1 MELDII
7 CLTFATMAA
16 GLPPKACTVV
26 LHDDSVSKEDVLCGT
41 NILKAGTLAYLTAA
55 RTKVLCIRAQAT
67 AKVADEVSIHV
78 AVARQF
84 GFENRMKAMIEP
96 IDDVEDATATHI
108 EMLFRD
114 QHLSRADMWRIKGEV
129 DSTVLYQG
137 QKLEYLGSTTVTVEA
152 IYIAGQEVDS
162 AYVSNPRTKL
172 IFRSGSA
179 RFTILIQVSKEM
191 LEYWNDG
198 DLMYERLINGF
209 LPALFSRWDELK
221 VRHTLT
227 VILFGRRL
235 PMTAIH
241 LENGYDPENDTP
253 CTSGEDF
260 FRVIA
265 ANIPSGDWRR
275 VLRKLKRSFNSITR
289 SLQVSLAA
297 KGNMLQA
304 IGLAAMDFANS
315 NVDPPFFSTG
325 TSITAITAGSGLFEA
340 DHELLRRTTTMLM
353 GNSVGVDIISLS
365 PKPLHPV
372 PLFEYKKD
380 DRWEYA
386 LPHWADVSY
395 WHSSGGAYDSA
406 WLLPLTSADV
416 SSIALP
422 YWEPTGDVDAE
433 DNIRDILDTFD
444 DQLFAKVGRSDNR
457 EEPPALRESQTQF
470 KHSRSKTR
478 SSDRNPS
485 LEMPDKSHQHQ
496 NSGEQNVSMI
506 RPEPVDPA
514 VISPPVPK
522 PRRDAPPP
530 HPLMKDS
537 RKISLG
543 PRGPSLSHGVA
554 STTVSAHN
562 VQPDKEVSTSGS
574 AFASNDGSSI
584 LAKQIRDSLRRKP
597 SQRSLASQPPAET
610 ISISEPINIQ
620 REEQQTTENPADPA
634 SLIEKAVM
642 DPSSHTG
649 PESNSSLTVTP
660 KAENYGLWNGDA
672 GGVGDERDSVS
683 PWLTLLNPCNPRRDN
698 MQVASQYRQWQN
710 IFPKAV
716 SSGAFKWDSI
726 CTPAILP
733 LMTESRVSLTR
744 LERHSEKRVRRLLAT
759 NSSAHQA
766 MLRMV
771 IRRLI
776 YGFQVVPFRKQQHP
790 QIPSEQIDR
799 MLLSLGDRY
808 HELRCLSDNEVQ
820 VSEYEPSQPIASSD
834 TTISEYSANIKP
846 FASGKEQSQRIEIDE
861 HDVIADWSALDD
873 GSVNNTLGDELGQ
886 TKARFVLIPV
896 DLPRAESHHRA
907 QARELSDQERR
918 TDGIQRLTQ
927 LWQRNRYFTDEDER
941 HKSSMTKP
949 KMSSTVDRDPNPLAI
964 EYETRDPSAVV
975 NAYGVNISSHL
986 ANGEPSIPLFAESER
1001 YHSSNFDM
1009 VKLVKQMQ
1017 EPPPTG
1023 VELRD
1028 RRWFTRLHL
1037 KCFRGDE
1044 MTNWLLG
1051 VFKDLETREDAVAL
1065 GNQIMDKDI
1074 FTHVRGKHEFRDG
1087 NYFYQIKSAHRTVDY
1102 PDTAGFFT
1110 NRMIGRSVPS
1120 TPITDVKQ
1128 SPTTRP
1134 TQADSDSSSKGTSTP
1149 TLAPVDKEKKEVLF
1163 SQVLQYNVDPTKKS
1177 SQLEIVNLHYGE
1189 MVYMVDITL
1198 YLLTQSRSYP

>member
-1 MELDII
+1 
-7 CLTFATMAA
+7 MAA
-16 GLPPKACTVV
+16 GLSGKICTVV
-26 LHDDSVSKEDVLCGT
+26 LHDDSVAKDDVLCGT
-41 NILKAGTLAYLTAA
+41 NILKAGSLAYLTGA
-55 RTKVLCIRAQAT
+55 RTKVLCIRAQT
-67 AKVADEVSIHV
+67 PAKIADEVSIHV
-78 AVARQF
+78 AVARLF
-84 GFENRMKAMIEP
+84 GFENRMKARIEP
-96 IDDVEDATATHI
+96 IDDAEDATATHV

-114 QHLSRADMWRIKGEV
+114 QHLSRADMWRIKGQV
-129 DSTVLYQG
+129 DSTILCQG
-137 QKLEYLGSTTVTVEA
+137 KKIEYLGSTTVTVEA
-152 IYIAGQEVDS
+152 VYIAGREVD
-162 AYVSNPRTKL
+162 AAFVSNPRTKL

-179 RFTILIQVSKEM
+179 RFTVLIQVSKEM

-235 PMTAIH
+235 PMAMTR
-241 LENGYDPENDTP
+241 LEQDDGQVVGTP
-253 CTSGEDF
+253 RAGIDDF

-275 VLRKLKRSFNSITR
+275 VLRKLKRCFNSITR
-289 SLQVSLAA
+289 SQQVSLAA
-297 KGNMLQA
+297 DGNMLQA

-315 NVDPPFFSTG
+315 NIDPPFFSTG
-325 TSITAITAGSGLFEA
+325 TSITAVTAGAGLFKA
-340 DHELLRRTTTMLM
+340 DHEILRRTTTMLM

-380 DRWEYA
+380 NRWEYA

-395 WHSSGGAYDSA
+395 WHSNAGAFKSA
-406 WLLPLTSADV
+406 WLLPPTSPDV
-416 SSIALP
+416 SSIAVP
-422 YWEPTGDVDAE
+422 YWKTTGDVGAE
-433 DNIRDILDTFD
+433 GEVGDHLDMFD
-444 DQLFAKVGRSDNR
+444 DQLFAKVRRVDDGAELRLL
-457 EEPPALRESQTQF
+457 ERESTPF
-470 KHSRSKTR
+470 KHSRSKTK
-478 SSDRNPS
+478 SSDYNS
-485 LEMPDKSHQHQ
+485 DLETRDNNNNEHKHNGTHTISE
-496 NSGEQNVSMI
+496 NSS
-506 RPEPVDPA
+506 EPFDPA

-543 PRGPSLSHGVA
+543 PRGLSLSHSVA

-562 VQPDKEVSTSGS
+562 VQPEKEVTTLGS
-574 AFASNDGSSI
+574 AFASHDGSSI

-597 SQRSLASQPPAET
+597 SQRSLGSQPLADT

-620 REEQQTTENPADPA
+620 SEEHKATEKSADPA

-649 PESNSSLTVTP
+649 PESSSSLAVTP
-660 KAENYGLWNGDA
+660 KAKSHGLWNADT
-672 GGVGDERDSVS
+672 GGFGGGRDSIS

-733 LMTESRVSLTR
+733 LMTETRVSLAK
-744 LERHSEKRVRRLLAT
+744 LERHSDKKIRRLLAT

-776 YGFQVVPFRKQQHP
+776 YGFQIVPFRKQQHP
-790 QIPSEQIDR
+790 QIPSEHIDR
-799 MLLSLGDRY
+799 MLLSLGERY
-808 HELRCLSDNEVQ
+808 HELRCLSDDEVQ
-820 VSEYEPSQPIASSD
+820 VSEYERSEPIVASD
-834 TTISEYSANIKP
+834 TMISEYSAKIKP
-846 FASGKEQSQRIEIDE
+846 FASRKEQPHRIEVDE
-861 HDVIADWSALDD
+861 YDVIADWSALDD

-896 DLPRAESHHRA
+896 DLSRAESHHRA

-927 LWQRNRYFTDEDER
+927 LWQRNRYFSDEDER
-941 HKSSMTKP
+941 HKSSLNKP
-949 KMSSTVDRDPNPLAI
+949 KISSTVDRDPNPLAI

-975 NAYGVNISSHL
+975 NAYGVNLNSHL
-986 ANGEPSIPLFAESER
+986 ADGEPSIPLFAESER

-1065 GNQIMDKDI
+1065 GNQIMEKDI

-1087 NYFYQIKSAHRTVDY
+1087 NYFYQIKSAHRTMDY

-1120 TPITDVKQ
+1120 TPITDAKQ

-1134 TQADSDSSSKGTSTP
+1134 TQTDSDSSSKGTPTP
-1149 TLAPVDKEKKEVLF
+1149 TLAPVDKDKKEVLF
-1163 SQVLQYNVDPTKKS
+1163 SQLLQYNVDSNKKS
-1177 SQLEIVNLHYGE
+1177 SQLEVVNLHYGE
-1189 MVYMVDITL
+1189 MV
-1198 YLLTQSRSYP
+1198 